1 MRMLRGNTE
10 VAFELTFDIEELST
24 FVSVTPC

>member
-1 MRMLRGNTE
+1 MGRGNTE

-24 FVSVTPC
+24 FVSVTHVD